1 MSQEM
6 GMTFG
11 QQTAAAGIVSE
22 RFDTTR
28 TAFADCANTVQ
39 CNSSRVNGSGM
50 KSFLSA
56 VNSIGESAVSLSEA
70 LSTHAQA
77 LATVGQTT
85 GTTESHTTGTFNPH
99 ISTRLGSQ

>member
-6 GMTFG
+6 GMIFG
-11 QQTAAAGIVSE
+11 QQTAAAGIVGE
-22 RFDTTR
+22 CFDTTR
-28 TAFADCANTVQ
+28 TAFADCANTIQ
-39 CNSSRVNGSGM
+39 CNSSRVTGSGM
-50 KSFLSA
+50 KSFLST

-85 GTTESHTTGTFNPH
+85 AATESHTTGTFNPH